1 MLVRIFYLFASL
13 MWCFIVHLYNSSFFY
28 VINKRRRNTNKRNE
42 GEKLSYLRIK
52 IIHFLL
58 TIYFMMII
66 FNLNKGL
73 SYVCFLSGKYAPCF
87 KLSIFLLVFVF
98 FKCKFKLCSRY
109 YSQFLLS
116 IGMLFYNSSR
126 A

>member
-1 MLVRIFYLFASL
+1 MLVRIFCLFTSI
-13 MWCFIVHLYNSSFFY
+13 MRCFIVCLHNSLFFY

-42 GEKLSYLRIK
+42 GEKLSYLRTK
-52 IIHFLL
+52 LIHFLL

-73 SYVCFLSGKYAPCF
+73 SYVCFLSGKYVPCF

-98 FKCKFKLCSRY
+98 FKCKLKLCSRY
-109 YSQFLLS
+109 YSQF
-116 IGMLFYNSSR
+116 
-126 A
+126 

>member
-1 MLVRIFYLFASL
+1 MLVRIFYLFASIIR
-13 MWCFIVHLYNSSFFY
+13 CFISYLHSTSFFY

-52 IIHFLL
+52 LIHFLL

-73 SYVCFLSGKYAPCF
+73 SYVFSF
-87 KLSIFLLVFVF
+87 W
-98 FKCKFKLCSRY
+98 
-109 YSQFLLS
+109 
-116 IGMLFYNSSR
+116 
-126 A
+126 